1 MRRTAAL
8 LLLVAATSAQAGRPC
23 EEKQQTTR
31 QIELGLNLAQA
42 TARQLDASGA
52 QVAILAR
59 AGQDLSKYGLQ
70 WSHLGFVYK
79 DASQQPAAWRVVH
92 KLNHCGTDHAALY
105 RQGLGEFFLDRPYR
119 YDAAFVVLKPEL
131 QQALLPMLAD
141 NARVARLNE
150 RRYSMV
156 AYPFA
161 TTYQQ
166 SNQWV
171 LETLAAAAVPGVS
184 RSDGPLPSSLTPS
197 GGGAGDS
204 LTLGAVKERRQEAQ
218 AWLKAQGYQPT
229 DLRLSALERLGGRL
243 TQANIAFDDHPTA
256 RRMTRHIDTVTVDS
270 MFAWLPRAGLSQ
282 TPQPVRQ

>member
-1 MRRTAAL
+1 MRALAAL
-8 LLLVAATSAQAGRPC
+8 LLAVAASAHAGRPC
-23 EEKQQTTR
+23 EEKPLTTR
-31 QIELGLNLAQA
+31 QVEQGITLAAA

-52 QVAILAR
+52 QVVLLAR
-59 AGQDLSKYGLQ
+59 AGQDLSKYGVQ

-79 DASQQPAAWRVVH
+79 DAGAGTWRVMH
-92 KLNHCGTDHAALY
+92 KLNHCGTDLAGLY

-131 QQALLPMLAD
+131 QQALLPLLAD
-141 NARVARLNE
+141 NARVAVMNE

-171 LETLAAAAVPGVS
+171 LETLAAVAAPQVRS
-184 RSDGPLPSSLTPS
+184 RAD
-197 GGGAGDS
+197 
-204 LTLGAVKERRQEAQ
+204 AQ

-229 DLRLSALERLGGRL
+229 DLRLSTLTRLGGRL
-243 TQANIAFDDHPTA
+243 TRANIAFDDHPPE
-256 RRMTRHIDTVTVDS
+256 RRFTSHIDTVTVDS
-270 MFAWLPRAGLSQ
+270 MFAWLQRARLSDSPQ
-282 TPQPVRQ
+282 RVTP

>member
-1 MRRTAAL
+1 VRLVAAL
-8 LLLVAATSAQAGRPC
+8 LLAAAAATAHAGRPC
-23 EEKQQTTR
+23 EEKPQTTR
-31 QIELGLNLAQA
+31 QVEQGLTLAQA
-42 TARQLDASGA
+42 TAAQLDASGA

-59 AGQDLSKYGLQ
+59 AGQDLSKYGLK

-79 DASQQPAAWRVVH
+79 DAAAGAWRVMH

-105 RQGLGEFFLDRPYR
+105 RQGLGEFFLDSPQR
-119 YDAAFVVLKPEL
+119 YEAAFVVLKPAL
-131 QQALLPMLAD
+131 QQALLPILAD
-141 NARVARLNE
+141 NARVQRFNE

-156 AYPFA
+156 AYAFA

-171 LETLAAAAVPGVS
+171 LETLAGAAAPGIVS
-184 RSDGPLPSSLTPS
+184 RR
-197 GGGAGDS
+197 A
-204 LTLGAVKERRQEAQ
+204 AQ
-218 AWLKAQGYQPT
+218 DWLRDQGYQPT

-270 MFAWLPRAGLSQ
+270 MFAWLPRANLSEPPQ
-282 TPQPVRQ
+282 RVTP

>member
-1 MRRTAAL
+1 MKAGLAAAALAVATAAH
-8 LLLVAATSAQAGRPC
+8 AGRPC
-23 EEKQQTTR
+23 EEKPQTTR
-31 QIELGLNLAQA
+31 EVEQGLNLAQA

-52 QVAILAR
+52 QVALLAR

-79 DASQQPAAWRVVH
+79 DTGQQPAVWRVMH
-92 KLNHCGTDHAALY
+92 KLNHCGTDHAALF
-105 RQGLGEFFLDRPYR
+105 RQGLGEFFLDRPHR

-131 QQALLPMLAD
+131 QQALLPVLAD

-156 AYPFA
+156 AYAFG

-171 LETLAAAAVPGVS
+171 LETLASAAAPQVHS
-184 RSDGPLPSSLTPS
+184 RRD
-197 GGGAGDS
+197 
-204 LTLGAVKERRQEAQ
+204 AQ

-282 TPQPVRQ
+282 TPQLVQQ